1 MLFYLN
7 ETICYVQNMIARDRL
22 REFKA
27 KLRRYVLRNYG
38 TEMIIDTVDHHS
50 ESIILFGLNYSL
62 LFGLFLI

>member
-1 MLFYLN
+1 
-7 ETICYVQNMIARDRL
+7 MIARDRL

-50 ESIILFGLNYSL
+50 ESIILFGLN
-62 LFGLFLI
+62 